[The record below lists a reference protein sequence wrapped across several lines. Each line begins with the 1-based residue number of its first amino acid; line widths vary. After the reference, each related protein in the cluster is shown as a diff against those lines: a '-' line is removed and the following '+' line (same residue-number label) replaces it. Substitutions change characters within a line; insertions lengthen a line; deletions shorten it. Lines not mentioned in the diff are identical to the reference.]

1 MVLYT
6 LGPTLPPQN
15 LSSQNLSSQNVLTP
29 QQADR
34 ILKRYRP
41 LLLTEKNGTWVPRRK
56 MVFTWQA
63 PVMFMA
69 YAVCGFLGGLTVLV
83 CTPLIEWGGGWG
95 EGETVSLC
103 ERESERASQR
113 MREPTSECVGDVER
127 LRNNG

>member
-1 MVLYT
+1 
-6 LGPTLPPQN
+6 
-15 LSSQNLSSQNVLTP
+15 
-29 QQADR
+29 
-34 ILKRYRP
+34 
-41 LLLTEKNGTWVPRRK
+41 
-56 MVFTWQA
+56 
-63 PVMFMA
+63 MFMA